1 MDRAYLDIETAFD
14 GRITVV
20 GIYRPDRGT
29 VQLVGRDA
37 TPKAIMAFLDG
48 ASCLL
53 TYNGHRFDLPR
64 IKDEL
69 GLDLRALFPC
79 RDLMFDCW
87 RLGLK
92 GGFKKVEE
100 RLGVARE
107 TRGVDGI
114 MAMRLWEKYVD
125 LDDTEALALLLA
137 YNREDCE
144 NMPRVLERLE
154 MLGLPASTGDPDHGG
169 GQEPGGQEP
178 GGQEPGGEQ
187 PGEGKARHEEER
199 RRKRR

>member
-20 GIYRPDRGT
+20 GIHRPDRGT
-29 VQLVGRDA
+29 IQLVGRDA
-37 TPKAIMAFLDG
+37 TPAAIMAFLDG
-48 ASCLL
+48 SSCLL

-69 GLDLRALFPC
+69 SLDLRALFPC

-100 RLGVARE
+100 RLGVGRGTA
-107 TRGVDGI
+107 GVDGM

-125 LDDTEALALLLA
+125 LDDAEALALLLA
-137 YNREDCE
+137 YNRDDCE
-144 NMPRVLERLE
+144 NMPKVLERLE
-154 MLGLPASTGDPDHGG
+154 ALGLPAWTGDPDHGG
-169 GQEPGGQEP
+169 EQ
-178 GGQEPGGEQ
+178 PGGEQ
-187 PGEGKARHEEER
+187 PREGEARNKEER